1 MRMVRMD
8 DEDEA
13 KAFAIRAAK
22 EFEKNDK
29 LCTYTDKPIE
39 AGCLFA
45 VRWGLLDN
53 CVLVFKLDEEFE
65 PTNYQGLIKQQ
76 REE

>member
-1 MRMVRMD
+1 MRMVYMD

-13 KAFAIRAAK
+13 KAFAIKAAK
-22 EFEKNDK
+22 GFEEHNEWMTYADK
-29 LCTYTDKPIE
+29 KIA

-53 CVLVFKLDEEFE
+53 CVLVFKLDELFE
-65 PTNYQGLIKQQ
+65 PVNYQGLIKQQ